1 MRLIQNNDEQSTEF
15 HIDVVACLFIP
26 PYYIIGLDNCHN
38 KLTLQEPVDQ
48 HLSTTAMLSLGQSSE
63 FRNFKITRHK

>member
-1 MRLIQNNDEQSTEF
+1 MGLIQNNDEQSTEF

-48 HLSTTAMLSLGQSSE
+48 HLSTTAML
-63 FRNFKITRHK
+63 